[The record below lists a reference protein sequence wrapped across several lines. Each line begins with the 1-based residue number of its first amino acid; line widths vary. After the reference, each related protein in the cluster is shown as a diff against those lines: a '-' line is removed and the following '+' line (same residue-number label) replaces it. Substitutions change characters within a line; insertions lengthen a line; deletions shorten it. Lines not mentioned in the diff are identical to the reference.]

1 MSAKKKTLEQNPF
14 VELDSAMS
22 IELRRIMLRL
32 DRAVD
37 LAKNRV
43 LMITSSERGEG
54 KSTLSLHFSHTLA
67 THTEKKIL
75 LVDADMR
82 RPVQHRGFSMKRF
95 PGLAEFITDPTIE
108 PTIHSSGI
116 ANLDILPAGRTK
128 TEISRLLSSDSLTTA
143 FLKLRERYDLIVVDT
158 PPVIYVSDP
167 LQIARIA
174 DGVVMVVMAG
184 RTNKEICRRG
194 VDILKNASVDVMGV
208 VANNLTEVLP
218 YYYDHKYYGYG
229 D

>member
-1 MSAKKKTLEQNPF
+1 MRAKKEEPSNPF
-14 VELDSAMS
+14 VELDSALS
-22 IELRRIMLRL
+22 IELRRVMLRL

-37 LAKNRV
+37 LSKNRC
-43 LMITSSERGEG
+43 LMITSSEQGEG

-67 THTEKKIL
+67 THTEKKVL
-75 LVDADMR
+75 LIDGDMR
-82 RPVQHRGFSMKRF
+82 RPVQHRRFGIKRF

-108 PTIHSSGI
+108 PTIHASGVGG
-116 ANLDILPAGRTK
+116 LDIMTAGRAK
-128 TEISRLLSSDSLTTA
+128 TEISRLLSSDSLATA

-158 PPVIYVSDP
+158 PPVLYVSDP
-167 LQIARIA
+167 LQLSKVS
-174 DGVVMVVMAG
+174 DGVIMVVLAG
-184 RTNKEICRRG
+184 RTNKEICKRG
-194 VDILKNASVDVMGV
+194 IEIMRNASVDVLGV